1 MTLNEPASSDPFRL
15 VSNYRNSAQH
25 VDFVCLPHTQVAT
38 LAAQFLPIDLTEQVG
53 HPYNTILKMRAK
65 CAVFS
70 CLLVKPESE
79 DKRPKSQPFDGPKFL
94 SRGSS
99 ARLQGTQKK
108 LRVAEAVIV

>member
-53 HPYNTILKMRAK
+53 HPYNTILKMRAN
-65 CAVFS
+65 ALYLAAS
-70 CLLVKPESE
+70 W
-79 DKRPKSQPFDGPKFL
+79 
-94 SRGSS
+94 
-99 ARLQGTQKK
+99 
-108 LRVAEAVIV
+108 

>member
-53 HPYNTILKMRAK
+53 HPYSMLKMRAK

-79 DKRPKSQPFDGPKFL
+79 GKRPKSQPFDGPKFL
-94 SRGSS
+94 SGGSS